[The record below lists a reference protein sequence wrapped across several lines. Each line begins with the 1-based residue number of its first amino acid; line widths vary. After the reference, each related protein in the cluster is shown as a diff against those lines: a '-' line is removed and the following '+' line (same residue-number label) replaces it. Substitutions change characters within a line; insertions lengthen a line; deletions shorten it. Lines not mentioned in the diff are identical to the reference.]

1 MKDFFARITQFLD
14 GGAASHNVVPPA
26 GFTATLTLFTAGAM
40 GFLAVFALAL
50 SLATDRLA
58 DRWASELART
68 ATVRISAPTG
78 QIQAQT
84 QAALRVLETTPGV
97 ESARAFSV
105 EEQKALLA
113 PWFGPDLPV
122 ETLPIP
128 QLIEVLEDAD
138 GYDAEGLRLRLS
150 AEAPGAILDDHT
162 RWRRPLVKAAERLR
176 MLGLISIALIAAA
189 TGAMITLAAN
199 AALAANA
206 QIIGVLRLVGA
217 LDTFIA
223 RAFVRRFTIR
233 AFVGGLI
240 GAVFAT
246 IGIALLPAT
255 NSAGGFLTGL
265 GFQGAHWLY
274 PLLVPV
280 LSAIVAYAATR
291 YAANRVLKGLT

>member
-1 MKDFFARITQFLD
+1 MKFFARITRFLD
-14 GGAASHNVVPPA
+14 GGDASHDVVPPA

-58 DRWASELART
+58 NRWASELART

-78 QIQAQT
+78 QIEVQT
-84 QAALRVLETTPGV
+84 QSALRVLETTPGV
-97 ESARAFSV
+97 ASARAFDV

-128 QLIEVLEDAD
+128 QLIEVLEDSE
-138 GYDAEGLRLRLS
+138 GYDAEGLRLRLA

-176 MLGLISIALIAAA
+176 MLGVISIALIAAA

-199 AALAANA
+199 AALSANA

-217 LDTFIA
+217 LDIFIA

-233 AFVGGLI
+233 AFVGATVGSI
-240 GAVFAT
+240 FAA
-246 IGIALLPAT
+246 IGIVLLPSTDA
-255 NSAGGFLTGL
+255 AGGFLTGL
-265 GFQGAHWLY
+265 GFQGVHWLY

-280 LSAIVAYAATR
+280 LSALVAYGATR
-291 YAANRVLKGLT
+291 FAALRVLKGLT